1 MLVGTIV
8 EVPPIS
14 SPLRFP
20 RSSRQVLFV
29 QYYLLLTC
37 NRRLQL
43 ATVRSQLHLTESTT
57 ESELSHISAM
67 DTPRLHLSIMSPDYL
82 DDFHRI
88 WSNPEA
94 TQWR

>member
-1 MLVGTIV
+1 LLHPFFTSGTFRTV
-8 EVPPIS
+8 FASYV
-14 SPLRFP
+14 
-20 RSSRQVLFV
+20 
-29 QYYLLLTC
+29 Y
-37 NRRLQL
+37 RRLQL